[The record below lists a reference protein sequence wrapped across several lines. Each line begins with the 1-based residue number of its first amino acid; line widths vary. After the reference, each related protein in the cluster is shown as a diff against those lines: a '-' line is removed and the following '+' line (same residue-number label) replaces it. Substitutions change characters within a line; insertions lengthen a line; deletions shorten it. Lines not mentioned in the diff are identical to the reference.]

1 MQVDTYIKLT
11 DELLAKAKK
20 ISLLKGEE
28 YTVSDNDKFKN
39 FKSVAERT
47 HTSAEIVC
55 TVYLLKHM
63 DSIRNYVLH
72 GKESCDETI
81 SGRIID
87 AVNYLCLLHGI
98 LIEKKEYEALDKKI
112 HDNELGVGFAQ
123 KDIKNA

>member
-47 HTSAEIVC
+47 HTSAEVVC

-98 LIEKKEYEALDKKI
+98 LIEKKQYADLDKKL
-112 HDNELGVGFAQ
+112 DA
-123 KDIKNA
+123 